1 MRRCGVIF
9 DMDGVLINSY
19 RPHFESWHRLAAEHG
34 LELTEQQ
41 FAATFG
47 QTSRQII
54 RKLWPGEVDEEQLAR
69 WDARKEALYRNGI
82 LDEFPEMD
90 GANELLEALHA
101 AGFSLGVGSS
111 GPPENV
117 KVVLNRL
124 KAAHVFI
131 ATVNGTEVTHGKPDP
146 EVFLLA
152 AGKLGIEPNRCAVI
166 EDAPA
171 GVQAARSAGMV
182 PIALTG
188 TVGRPRLAGAALVV
202 DSLRELSPE
211 LITSLIDAPAP

>member
-1 MRRCGVIF
+1 MRRRGVIF
-9 DMDGVLINSY
+9 DMDGVLIDSY
-19 RPHFESWHRLAAEHG
+19 RAHFESWHRLATEHG

-54 RKLWPGEVDEEQLAR
+54 RKLWPGKVDEEQLVR
-69 WDARKEALYRNGI
+69 WDAQKEAFYRKGI
-82 LDEFPEMD
+82 LDEFPEMA
-90 GANELLEALHA
+90 GVNELLEALHA
-101 AGFSLGVGSS
+101 AGFALGVGSS

-152 AGKLGIEPNRCAVI
+152 AGKLGIEPSRCAVI